1 MPVVEYIAVISSAI
15 FGVLLACRKQMDVVG
30 IFAVAFCVAFGG
42 GTVRDL
48 CLDRHPLFWIANGHY
63 VVTVFVTALV
73 GAVIPNV
80 IVRLK
85 GVLVFPDAVGL
96 GFFTITGASYAVEAG
111 VPLFVAAILAV
122 VTGTFGGV
130 IGDIICNE
138 IPSLFRPAPIYATC
152 AFAGAW
158 VYLLLDRHADLPHP
172 LVVAAGVGTI
182 ILLRLIALRW
192 KIQLPATHTEF

>member
-1 MPVVEYIAVISSAI
+1 MPVVELIAVISSAI

-48 CLDRHPLFWIANGHY
+48 CLDRHPLFWIAHGHY
-63 VVTVFVTALV
+63 VIAVFIIALV
-73 GAVIPNV
+73 GSVIPNV

-85 GVLVFPDAVGL
+85 GVLNIPDAVGL
-96 GFFTITGASYAVEAG
+96 GFFSITGAGYALEAG
-111 VPLFVAAILAV
+111 TPVFVAAILAV

-130 IGDIICNE
+130 IADIICNE

-158 VYLLLDRHADLPHP
+158 VYLLLDRYSTVPHH

-182 ILLRLIALRW
+182 VFLRMLALRW
-192 KIQLPATHTEF
+192 NLQLPATHANG